1 MTSVFVLAVVAPW
14 AATRLGAAT
23 LDTKLGAAARAA
35 AAVAATAA
43 VVLDAS
49 EAKAPPGV
57 TWDMGVSGDVF
68 RFSWLGRKKTGD
80 FNLYI
85 KSTCF
90 QGTLSKNQP

>member
-49 EAKAPPGV
+49 EAKAPDG
-57 TWDMGVSGDVF
+57 GDVGHGGVQATF
-68 RFSWLGRKKTGD
+68 FAFLGWRKKKRVT
-80 FNLYI
+80 LIYI
-85 KSTCF
+85 
-90 QGTLSKNQP
+90 